1 MKTSKTPRTYPDL
14 AALSPDAL
22 VEIIRD
28 VYSPIARRR
37 TAVQILQD
45 RGHLVCGE
53 RLNDRQIEVVLSTVA
68 PSREKPKPWFR
79 RLFTSA

>member
-1 MKTSKTPRTYPDL
+1 MSDAKRP
-14 AALSPDAL
+14 ALKIP
-22 VEIIRD
+22 VIRD
-28 VYSPIARRR
+28 VYRPIATRR

-45 RGHLVCGE
+45 RGHRVLGE
-53 RLNDRQIEVVLSTVA
+53 RLNDREIEIALETIA